1 MVDRP
6 HLECNKNQSPLATGN
21 QPDQTETHIASV
33 KCAEAT
39 DERLGR
45 WMTGRGESNKW
56 TQEGLF
62 EVPSYL
68 PFVFKIARQKLGKT
82 KQTK

>member
-1 MVDRP
+1 M
-6 HLECNKNQSPLATGN
+6 ECNKNQSPLATGN
-21 QPDQTETHIASV
+21 QPDQTEAHITSV

-56 TQEGLF
+56 TQEDLF